1 MKIKHLCFLFLT
13 LSVVESS
20 YSQSALYLNH
30 KVLTTPLVCDSAS
43 KRIIL
48 NNGAIDAIVTYSSM
62 EMEAESPFT
71 FIFLHS
77 GKQIH
82 RAGECIY
89 HSPKPDAP
97 FCILDPPCCA
107 GNLRQYYWLQY
118 NPQQDTIEQVW
129 EVRVY
134 TTTDIYSKNI
144 VWHASP
150 RQKKIQHIQL
160 RSEPIENDTE
170 EDYELRQI
178 GNVICEIESKIVL
191 VYELGYNKQQPAW
204 RLYAIQ
210 RTDTRRTK
218 SNYLIGWYKSHR

>member
-1 MKIKHLCFLFLT
+1 MRIKQVIFIALALA
-13 LSVVESS
+13 VVESG

-77 GKQIH
+77 GKQID

-89 HSPKPDAP
+89 HSSKPDAP

-107 GNLRQYYWLQY
+107 GNLLQYYWLQY

-129 EVRVY
+129 RVTVY
-134 TTTDIYSKNI
+134 TTTDIYSNNI

-150 RQKKIQHIQL
+150 KQKEIQHIQL
-160 RSEPIENDTE
+160 RSEPIVNDTE
-170 EDYELRQI
+170 EDDELRQI
-178 GNVICEIESKIVL
+178 GNVICDEDSKNVP
-191 VYELGYNKQQPAW
+191 VYELGYNKKQPAW

-210 RTDTRRTK
+210 WTKTD
-218 SNYLIGWYKSHR
+218 YLIGWYHSHQ